1 MAILWWIDQCRA
13 GAVLRAVGEDELAAS
28 SVGINLTV
36 VKVSAM
42 TAGGFISGLA
52 GGLYSHQVT
61 SLDHHSFTVLL
72 GTFAIAYPILGG
84 LSNVFGTLVAV
95 VFIQGILVEGLRFL
109 GDWRMILFGVLIILA
124 MNFKPDGLFDNQSLR
139 LIKQSLR
146 FKS

>member
-1 MAILWWIDQCRA
+1 MGSGPNPFL
-13 GAVLRAVGEDELAAS
+13 LVGEFPR
-28 SVGINLTV
+28 VP
-36 VKVSAM
+36 
-42 TAGGFISGLA
+42 F
-52 GGLYSHQVT
+52 
-61 SLDHHSFTVLL
+61 
-72 GTFAIAYPILGG
+72 
-84 LSNVFGTLVAV
+84 VFGTLVAV